1 MGDEYGRQAEKIITF
16 EGWFKGMPG
25 VTKFYM
31 TLSLLGALLSAFEV
45 ITPLHLYLNA
55 DLILGKLEVWRLVSN
70 LLYFG
75 TSRQPLNYLFH
86 SYFMY
91 IYLRDL
97 EDGVFRGKKAGLVYM
112 FMLVASVLSTYAL
125 LMDPTI
131 HFLSPAMLF
140 LVLTV
145 WCRKHQ
151 GEVLTWFA
159 VIQFDCFYLPW
170 VLLLVSFCLYNNP
183 VINLMG
189 IAAGYFYSYVDSMW
203 IFGTPLVLKALFGEM

>member
-112 FMLVASVLSTYAL
+112 FMLVASTAMTASPRLLST
-125 LMDPTI
+125 
-131 HFLSPAMLF
+131 SPISLRSPVRVDTASASFRLRPPKRAGF
-140 LVLTV
+140 
-145 WCRKHQ
+145 
-151 GEVLTWFA
+151 G
-159 VIQFDCFYLPW
+159 LPA
-170 VLLLVSFCLYNNP
+170 S
-183 VINLMG
+183 
-189 IAAGYFYSYVDSMW
+189 
-203 IFGTPLVLKALFGEM
+203 GTHPGASC